1 MDLRRG
7 RCEMVVLSGGQLL
20 TGNDAAVKKI
30 SRRIK
35 YKRISRP
42 HESDREVTRLMNYAE
57 CLELAR
63 GKMGNYCKAC
73 PECNGRACK
82 NQMPGPGAK
91 GIGDTAI
98 RNYDKWKEIR
108 VQMDTLVEKRPIDTS
123 LSLFGKNFQ
132 YPFFAGP
139 VGAVNMH
146 YGDSLNDVSYND
158 ILVSSCAEFGIAAF
172 TGDGMDSNVMM
183 AATEAIKKAG
193 GLGIPTVKPWNVE
206 MVREKMALVKDAGAF
221 AAAMDIDAAGLPFL
235 KNFNPPAG
243 SKSVEE
249 LREIVKAAG
258 VPFIVKGI
266 MTVKGALKAKEAGA
280 AAIVVS
286 NHGGR
291 VLDQCPATAE
301 VLEEIATAV
310 DGSMKIFVDGGIRSG
325 TDVFKAL
332 ALGADAVIIAR
343 PFVTAVY
350 GGGREGVEAYIQ
362 KIGSELADTMAM
374 CGVSSLAEITRDCV
388 RV

>member
-1 MDLRRG
+1 
-7 RCEMVVLSGGQLL
+7 MVVLSGGQLL

-35 YKRISRP
+35 YKRILRP

-172 TGDGMDSNVMM
+172 TGDGMDSNVMV

-206 MVREKMALVKDAGAF
+206 MIREKMALVKDAGAF

-301 VLEEIATAV
+301 VLEEIAKAV

-374 CGVSSLAEITRDCV
+374 CGVSSLSEITRDCV

>member
-1 MDLRRG
+1 
-7 RCEMVVLSGGQLL
+7 MVVLSGGQLL
-20 TGNDAAVKKI
+20 TGNDAAVKKN

-172 TGDGMDSNVMM
+172 TGDGMDSNVMV

-206 MVREKMALVKDAGAF
+206 MIREKMALVKDAGAF

-301 VLEEIATAV
+301 VLEEIAKAV

-332 ALGADAVIIAR
+332 ALGADSVIIAR

-374 CGVSSLAEITRDCV
+374 CGVSSISEITRDCV

>member
-1 MDLRRG
+1 
-7 RCEMVVLSGGQLL
+7 MVVLSGGQLL

-35 YKRISRP
+35 YKRILRP

-249 LREIVKAAG
+249 LREIVEAAG

-301 VLEEIATAV
+301 VLEEIAKAV

>member
-1 MDLRRG
+1 
-7 RCEMVVLSGGQLL
+7 MVVLSGGQLL

-35 YKRISRP
+35 YKRILRP
-42 HESDREVTRLMNYAE
+42 HDSDREVTRLMNYAE

-172 TGDGMDSNVMM
+172 TGDGMDSNVMV

-310 DGSMKIFVDGGIRSG
+310 DGSMKIFVDGGIRYG
-325 TDVFKAL
+325 TAVLKAM

-374 CGVSSLAEITRDCV
+374 CGVSSLSEITRDCV

>member
-1 MDLRRG
+1 
-7 RCEMVVLSGGQLL
+7 MVVLSGGQLL

-35 YKRISRP
+35 YKRILRP

-63 GKMGNYCKAC
+63 GKMGNYFKAC

-172 TGDGMDSNVMM
+172 TGDGMDSNVMV

-374 CGVSSLAEITRDCV
+374 CGVSSLSEITRDCV

>member
-1 MDLRRG
+1 
-7 RCEMVVLSGGQLL
+7 MVVLSGGQLL

-301 VLEEIATAV
+301 VLEEIAKAV

-332 ALGADAVIIAR
+332 ALGADSVIIAR

-374 CGVSSLAEITRDCV
+374 CGVSSLSEITRDCV

>member
-1 MDLRRG
+1 
-7 RCEMVVLSGGQLL
+7 MVVLSGGQLL

-35 YKRISRP
+35 YKRILRP

-374 CGVSSLAEITRDCV
+374 CGVSSLSEITRDCV

>member
-1 MDLRRG
+1 
-7 RCEMVVLSGGQLL
+7 MVVLSGGQLL

-249 LREIVKAAG
+249 LREIVEAAG

-301 VLEEIATAV
+301 VLEEIAKAV

-374 CGVSSLAEITRDCV
+374 CGVSSLSEITRDCV

>member
-1 MDLRRG
+1 
-7 RCEMVVLSGGQLL
+7 MVVLSGGQLL

-172 TGDGMDSNVMM
+172 TGDGMDSNVMV

-206 MVREKMALVKDAGAF
+206 MIREKMALVKDAGAF

-249 LREIVKAAG
+249 LREIVEAAG

-310 DGSMKIFVDGGIRSG
+310 DGSMKIFVDGGFG
-325 TDVFKAL
+325 FCTYVFISL

-343 PFVTAVY
+343 PFLTDVY
-350 GGGREGVEAYIQ
+350 GFGGEGVEAFIE

>member
-1 MDLRRG
+1 
-7 RCEMVVLSGGQLL
+7 MVVLSGGQLL
-20 TGNDAAVKKI
+20 TGNDAAVKKN

-63 GKMGNYCKAC
+63 GKMGNYCKVC

-172 TGDGMDSNVMM
+172 TGDGMDSNVMV

-301 VLEEIATAV
+301 VLEEIATA
-310 DGSMKIFVDGGIRSG
+310 SG
-325 TDVFKAL
+325 RFHENL
-332 ALGADAVIIAR
+332 RGWR
-343 PFVTAVY
+343 NPF
-350 GGGREGVEAYIQ
+350 RHRCI
-362 KIGSELADTMAM
+362 
-374 CGVSSLAEITRDCV
+374 
-388 RV
+388 

>member
-1 MDLRRG
+1 
-7 RCEMVVLSGGQLL
+7 MVVLSGGQLL

-35 YKRISRP
+35 YKRILRP

-172 TGDGMDSNVMM
+172 TGDGMDSTVMV

-206 MVREKMALVKDAGAF
+206 MIREKMALVKDAGAF

-301 VLEEIATAV
+301 VLEEIAKAV

>member
-1 MDLRRG
+1 
-7 RCEMVVLSGGQLL
+7 MVVLSGGQLL

-35 YKRISRP
+35 YKRILRP

-91 GIGDTAI
+91 GIGDMAI

-172 TGDGMDSNVMM
+172 TGDGMDSNVMV

-249 LREIVKAAG
+249 LREIVEAAG

-301 VLEEIATAV
+301 VLEEIAKAV

-374 CGVSSLAEITRDCV
+374 CGVSSLSEITRDCV

>member
-1 MDLRRG
+1 
-7 RCEMVVLSGGQLL
+7 MVVLSGGQLL

-35 YKRISRP
+35 YKRILRP

-146 YGDSLNDVSYND
+146 YGVSLNDVSYND

-172 TGDGMDSNVMM
+172 TGDGMDSNVMV

-374 CGVSSLAEITRDCV
+374 CGVSSLSEITRDCV

>member
-1 MDLRRG
+1 
-7 RCEMVVLSGGQLL
+7 
-20 TGNDAAVKKI
+20 
-30 SRRIK
+30 
-35 YKRISRP
+35 
-42 HESDREVTRLMNYAE
+42 MNYNE
-57 CLELAR
+57 CIELAR
-63 GKMGNYCKAC
+63 GRVGKVCKAC
-73 PECNGRACK
+73 PECNGWACGNK
-82 NQMPGPGAK
+82 MPGPGAK

-98 RNYDKWKEIR
+98 RNYNKWKEIR

-123 LSLFGKNFQ
+123 LSLFGKTFR

-139 VGAVNMH
+139 VGAVNLH

-158 ILVSSCAEFGIAAF
+158 ILVSACAEFGIAAF
-172 TGDGMDSNVMM
+172 TGDGTDSNVMV
-183 AATEAIKKAG
+183 AATRAIKNAKG
-193 GLGIPTVKPWNVE
+193 FGIPTVKPWNIE
-206 MVREKMALVKDAGAF
+206 TIREKMALVHDADPF
-221 AAAMDIDAAGLPFL
+221 AVAMDIDAAGLPFL
-235 KNFNPPAG
+235 QNLNPPAG

-249 LREIVKAAG
+249 LKAIREAAG

-301 VLEEIATAV
+301 VLEEIAEAV
-310 DGSMKIFVDGGIRSG
+310 GGSMKILVDGGIRSG
-325 TDVFKAL
+325 ADVFKAL

-350 GGGREGVEAYIQ
+350 GGGREGVESYIN
-362 KIGSELADTMAM
+362 KIGAELKDTMAM
-374 CGVSSLAEITRDCV
+374 CGVASLDEITRDCV
-388 RV
+388 HR

>member
-1 MDLRRG
+1 MNYNECIENARG
-7 RCEMVVLSGGQLL
+7 RVG
-20 TGNDAAVKKI
+20 KI
-30 SRRIK
+30 
-35 YKRISRP
+35 
-42 HESDREVTRLMNYAE
+42 
-57 CLELAR
+57 
-63 GKMGNYCKAC
+63 CKAC
-73 PECNGRACK
+73 PECNGRACGNK
-82 NQMPGPGAK
+82 MPGPGSK

-123 LSLFGKNFQ
+123 LNLFGKTFK

-139 VGAVNMH
+139 VGAVNLH

-158 ILVSSCAEFGIAAF
+158 ILVSACAEFGIAAF
-172 TGDGMDSNVMM
+172 TGDGTDSNVMA
-183 AATEAIKKAG
+183 AATKAIKNAG
-193 GLGIPTVKPWNVE
+193 GFGIPTVKPWNIE
-206 MVREKMALVKDAGAF
+206 TIREKMALVLDAHPF
-221 AAAMDIDAAGLPFL
+221 AVAMDIDAAGLPFL
-235 KNFNPPAG
+235 QNLNPPAG

-249 LREIVKAAG
+249 LRAIREAAG
-258 VPFIVKGI
+258 VPFIVKGV

-280 AAIVVS
+280 EAIVVS

-301 VLEEIATAV
+301 VLEEIADAV
-310 DGSMKIFVDGGIRSG
+310 GDSMKILVDGGIRSG

-350 GGGREGVEAYIQ
+350 GGAREGVESYIN
-362 KIGSELADTMAM
+362 KIGSELKDTMAM
-374 CGVSSLAEITRDCV
+374 CGVASLAEITRDCV
-388 RV
+388 RR

>member
-1 MDLRRG
+1 
-7 RCEMVVLSGGQLL
+7 MVVLSGGQLL

-172 TGDGMDSNVMM
+172 TGDGMDSNVMV

-206 MVREKMALVKDAGAF
+206 MIREKMALVKDAGAF

-301 VLEEIATAV
+301 VLEEIAKAV

-374 CGVSSLAEITRDCV
+374 CGVSSLSEITRDCV

>member
-1 MDLRRG
+1 
-7 RCEMVVLSGGQLL
+7 
-20 TGNDAAVKKI
+20 
-30 SRRIK
+30 
-35 YKRISRP
+35 
-42 HESDREVTRLMNYAE
+42 MNYSE
-57 CLELAR
+57 CIENAR
-63 GKMGNYCKAC
+63 AKIGNYCKAC

-108 VQMDTLVEKRPIDTS
+108 LNMDTLVEKRPIDTS
-123 LSLFGKNFQ
+123 LSLFGKELK

-139 VGAVNMH
+139 VGAVNLH
-146 YGDSLNDVSYND
+146 YGDCLNDVSYND
-158 ILVSSCAEFGIAAF
+158 ILVSACAEFGIAAF
-172 TGDGMDSNVMM
+172 TGDGVDSNVML
-183 AATEAIKKAG
+183 AATKAIKKADG
-193 GLGIPTVKPWNVE
+193 FGIPTVKPWNIE
-206 MVREKMALVKDAGAF
+206 LIREKLELVKESGAF
-221 AAAMDIDAAGLPFL
+221 AVAMDIDAAGLPFL
-235 KNFNPPAG
+235 KNLNPPAG

-249 LREIVKAAG
+249 LREIVDAAG
-258 VPFIVKGI
+258 LPFIVKGI

-280 AAIVVS
+280 SAIVVS

-301 VLEEIATAV
+301 VLEEIADAV
-310 DGSMKIFVDGGIRSG
+310 DGSMKILVDGGIRSG

-350 GGGREGVEAYIQ
+350 GGGREGVESYIQ
-362 KIGSELADTMAM
+362 KISGELADTMAM
-374 CGVSSLAEITRDCV
+374 CGVASLEEISRDCV
-388 RV
+388 RR

>member
-1 MDLRRG
+1 
-7 RCEMVVLSGGQLL
+7 MVVLSGGQLL

-172 TGDGMDSNVMM
+172 TGDGMDSNVMV

-301 VLEEIATAV
+301 VLEEIAKAV

-350 GGGREGVEAYIQ
+350 GGGREGVEVYIQ

-374 CGVSSLAEITRDCV
+374 CGVSSLSEITRDCV

>member
-1 MDLRRG
+1 
-7 RCEMVVLSGGQLL
+7 MVVLSGGQLL
-20 TGNDAAVKKI
+20 TGNDAAVIKI

-301 VLEEIATAV
+301 VLEEIAKAV